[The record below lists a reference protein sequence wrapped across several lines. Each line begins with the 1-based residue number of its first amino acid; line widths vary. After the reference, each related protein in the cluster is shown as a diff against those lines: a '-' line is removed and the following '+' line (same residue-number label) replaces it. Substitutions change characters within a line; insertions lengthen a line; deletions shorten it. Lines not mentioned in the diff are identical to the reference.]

1 MTYKGYLQKTQEGWG
16 VLSNLR
22 NEAIPLY
29 DYIDPNLLFYNGR
42 KVEFEVLQIDDW
54 FAKLVWQERD
64 KPHAEKLAEE
74 VYGKGVKEDYEEGFV
89 DGYNKAKENYEVTS
103 SIREL
108 HQYKLGLKDGYN
120 KAKETLYTEEQVKEV
135 IEMAYVFGQAGHF
148 AGEGD
153 LCIKEIIQSLKLK

>member
-22 NEAIPLY
+22 NEVIPLY

-64 KPHAEKLAEE
+64 KPHVEKLAEE
-74 VYGKGVKEDYEEGFV
+74 VYGKGVNYDYEEGYV
-89 DGYNKAKENYEVTS
+89 
-103 SIREL
+103 
-108 HQYKLGLKDGYN
+108 DGYN
-120 KAKETLYTEEQVKEV
+120 KAKETLYTKEQVIKAIDMARLQGPESFLVKYKE
-135 IEMAYVFGQAGHF
+135 E
-148 AGEGD
+148 D
-153 LCIKEIIQSLKLK
+153 IIQSLKQPKKD